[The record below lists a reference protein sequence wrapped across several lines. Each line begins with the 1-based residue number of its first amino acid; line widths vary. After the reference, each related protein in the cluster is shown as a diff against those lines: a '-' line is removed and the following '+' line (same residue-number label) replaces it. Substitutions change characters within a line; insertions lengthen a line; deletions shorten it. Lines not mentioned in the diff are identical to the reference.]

1 MADYLKTTKKS
12 VLIGGIIFSL
22 LILSATLLSI
32 KSIAPISYTKEITF
46 FISRLAIW
54 VCLFLIYCY
63 TFFIEKQRFLLWSEK
78 KYPISL
84 LIKLILKLMLTL
96 FAVVFCVSLL
106 LKLTGTF
113 VESEKIKEI
122 TIIFKNNKWLLVFTC
137 LTAGITE
144 ELIFRGFLMPRLE
157 LLLKN
162 KSLAIALSS
171 ILFGVLHFGYGTLF
185 QVIGP
190 ICMGLALAIHYY
202 KYKSIIIVII
212 CHFVWD
218 LLVILSKISHLQ

>member
-1 MADYLKTTKKS
+1 MTDYLKTTKKS

-32 KSIAPISYTKEITF
+32 KSIAPISYTKETTF

-63 TFFIEKQRFLLWSEK
+63 TFFIEKQRFLFWSEK

-84 LIKLILKLMLTL
+84 LIKLILKSMLTL

-190 ICMGLALAIHYY
+190 ICIGFTLAIHYY
-202 KYKSIIIVII
+202 KYRNIKIVII

-218 LLVILSKISHLQ
+218 LLVIMNKISHLQ